1 MRILAVMAGVCLVLT
16 GCGKR
21 QVSFVQWPGAGVET
35 NADTKS
41 GGKVVITPEKGLV
54 GTVASANTTARFV
67 VLNFPVGR
75 LPSLEQ
81 RLQVYRGGLK
91 VGELKVSGPQLDD
104 AIVAD
109 ITAGD
114 AKAGDEVREQ

>member
-1 MRILAVMAGVCLVLT
+1 MRILAITGGLLVILS

-21 QVSFVQWPGAGVET
+21 QAVVQWPDAGNEGAARVAT
-35 NADTKS
+35 
-41 GGKVVITPEKGLV
+41 GKPVVTPEKGLI

-75 LPSLEQ
+75 LPAVEQ
-81 RLQVYRGGLK
+81 RLQVYRSGLK

-109 ITAGD
+109 ITAGE